1 MKLEQIE
8 QVVEIAKQQSIS
20 RAASNLFLSQPSLSL
35 SIQHLEEELGE
46 PLFLRTNKGVRL
58 TPFGKDF
65 VSYAEAILAQT
76 NQLASLSRQHSYRS
90 GTKLTI
96 IGAGYR
102 FVTDACARLYREHKD
117 SKIEIEIDGSV
128 GYDSIDLVSDN
139 LYEIGITRIWNF
151 QRTIVKQQMRHKNVQ
166 FFPLTQVPLT
176 IVVGRG
182 SPLYYSQSNEVRREE
197 LSRFPQANYPYS
209 YKGPYAG
216 ILQEA
221 GLPPPRDRFIITS
234 RATLFEI
241 LDKTPAYYLSAT
253 PDRAYHHTDYYP
265 NTRSLRL
272 ADCDITAEIGW
283 IKNESHHL
291 SPLAN
296 QFTRILASYFD

>member
-151 QRTIVKQQMRHKNVQ
+151 QRTIV
-166 FFPLTQVPLT
+166 
-176 IVVGRG
+176 VGRG